1 VLGILAPVIAAAA
14 GALAVQTRDLYN
26 RRSQI
31 GRRKDAME
39 DATRQVTFAAEWW
52 KAKQA
57 LGSASDDRA
66 ARAIVESWLEE
77 ATSRVS
83 EALHPPRRA
92 KPKPDLPKRD
102 LSVTR
107 RMLLAYPFQSRRARL
122 VSLAY
127 YSFLAFTVFGV
138 ISSPLELLLSFQQ
151 NVSVGQALGQALL
164 LIFVAVIMYGLPAF
178 AFRALAVWIEKRKQ
192 QTSAKPFVPTDGL
205 TAPQPGWYAD
215 PCEVPG
221 QRYWDGKQWT
231 GLRPTQPNGNVQHPP
246 KVGGGAEI

>member
-1 VLGILAPVIAAAA
+1 MSPNPTPTPQLGPSWLTVLGILAPVIATAA

-26 RRSQI
+26 RRSEM
-31 GRRKDAME
+31 GRRNDAME

-92 KPKPDLPKRD
+92 KPKPDLPKHD

-107 RMLLAYPFQSRRARL
+107 RMLLAYPFQSRWGPARQAGLLFVSGLHRLGPIRRA
-122 VSLAY
+122 SYA
-127 YSFLAFTVFGV
+127 A
-138 ISSPLELLLSFQQ
+138 
-151 NVSVGQALGQALL
+151 A
-164 LIFVAVIMYGLPAF
+164 GLP
-178 AFRALAVWIEKRKQ
+178 
-192 QTSAKPFVPTDGL
+192 
-205 TAPQPGWYAD
+205 
-215 PCEVPG
+215 
-221 QRYWDGKQWT
+221 
-231 GLRPTQPNGNVQHPP
+231 
-246 KVGGGAEI
+246 